1 MAVLLCVVLLVLPS
15 AVECGSGRAVPAT
28 DAQNVTVS
36 FLPVLFDP
44 LTAIAV
50 DVLDYLYVLSGKQV
64 IVYDPTL
71 TEAYRLDLSDALSAP
86 VDVRVSV
93 QLELYVADA
102 GKSIV
107 QRFDGKG
114 TLLATYQNSGPISD
128 GKPLD
133 PAGIALDMYGQLL
146 VADRA
151 NSRLVLID
159 TVSGD
164 VVSYVNGNG
173 NTQLL
178 QPSDVAVDAA
188 GRIYVC
194 DSGNNRTVAFA
205 PNGTAVL
212 GAWDADS
219 QVQPAHITVDSANN
233 VYVSDT
239 ANSRSLIYSPQ
250 GDVEWS
256 QTWDSNTPDSVAV
269 NSRGQLFI
277 ADIGT
282 GQVIV
287 VSQLVL
293 PGTVLSVISGGFT
306 SPKAVAV
313 TLSTPSVVYLV
324 DLSSGYV
331 QLWSADGVRV
341 GTFYQNLPIT
351 NPWGVAVSNLSGK
364 VYATERL
371 MEMAYVYDSSGQ
383 LLSTVNLP
391 GFAQGVFVDDS
402 TGLYY
407 IATEGGEVLV
417 YTQVND
423 TYKGVLLDAMVNNA
437 AAVAVS
443 PVTGALYVAAAGYA
457 VAGDPVGGITVLNST
472 YSFQDY
478 IGPLNQPY
486 GIAIDAC
493 DTIYVSEA
501 GANQLTVLDQHGAT
515 LRTIRHSF
523 SFPTGVALDAHGRV
537 YLADTNNDRV
547 MVMEGVPCHPQQV
560 HTAAADNVLAPA
572 RVARA
577 APTTAAE

>member
-293 PGTVLSVISGGFT
+293 PGTVLSVISGGF
-306 SPKAVAV
+306 SRPRAVAI
-313 TLSTPSVVYLV
+313 TMSSPPLVYLA
-324 DLSSGYV
+324 DHATGYV
-331 QLWSADGVRV
+331 QVWSPEGVLQRTLSQTV
-341 GTFYQNLPIT
+341 FANFS
-351 NPWGVAVSNLSGK
+351 WGIAVSNLTGR
-364 VYATERL
+364 VYVTDWENGYVL
-371 MEMAYVYDSSGQ
+371 QYNSDGTLFAYIPADV
-383 LLSTVNLP
+383 
-391 GFAQGVFVDDS
+391 FAQGLWVDDRADRWYVGVGRGDVV
-402 TGLYY
+402 TYRLNNTYDGAL
-407 IATEGGEVLV
+407 TE
-417 YTQVND
+417 
-423 TYKGVLLDAMVNNA
+423 AMVEDA
-437 AAVAVS
+437 TAVAVS
-443 PVTGALYVAAAGYA
+443 SLDGSVYVLARGFSLDNTQGS
-457 VAGDPVGGITVLNST
+457 VTVLNST
-472 YSFQDY
+472 DNFQTAW
-478 IGPLNQPY
+478 GPFNNPY
-486 GIAIDAC
+486 GIAVDAC
-493 DTIYVSEA
+493 NNVYVSES
-501 GANQLTVLDQHGAT
+501 GANQLVVLDHMGVRQ
-515 LRTIRHSF
+515 RTIQHSF
-523 SFPTGVALDAHGRV
+523 NFTTGLALDAHGRLYV
-537 YLADTNNDRV
+537 ADTHNDRIVV
-547 MVMEGVPCHPQQV
+547 MQGVPCQSQQV
-560 HTAAADNVLAPA
+560 DTAAVNTKYAPA
-572 RVARA
+572 H
-577 APTTAAE
+577 APRTAISTAAE